1 VRKSGSRPCG
11 RYDVGIEREAGNGR
25 ADIIMRR
32 NDPRYPNIVVELKKS
47 RSDDPSDLEKMA
59 EEGLRQIRTREYYR
73 SLKGK
78 TYLYGVCLQNKKV
91 KVLFEEMDL

>member
-1 VRKSGSRPCG
+1 M
-11 RYDVGIEREAGNGR
+11 GIEREAGNGR

-47 RSDDPSDLEKMA
+47 RSDDPEDLERMA

-73 SLKGK
+73 SLKGEDIPLRSVSPEQEGEGPVRGDGPLRPFFRPHPTK
-78 TYLYGVCLQNKKV
+78 H
-91 KVLFEEMDL
+91 F

>member
-1 VRKSGSRPCG
+1 MVLVCYTFLCFSSMTEMNVAPPALLDRSTPSRAPS
-11 RYDVGIEREAGNGR
+11 
-25 ADIIMRR
+25 
-32 NDPRYPNIVVELKKS
+32 PRS
-47 RSDDPSDLEKMA
+47 RSDDPEDLERMA

-78 TYLYGVCLQNKKV
+78 TYLYGVCLQNKKA